1 MLKQVINFTAL
12 TLFTVFI
19 LWGLGWLWFA
29 TNIAL
34 AAPDKITQKY
44 DAIVV
49 LTGGNGR
56 VNKGF
61 DLLSNKVS
69 EQLFISGVNEGT
81 TEKDILN
88 SWKNRNGRTPC
99 CFTLGYKATDT
110 MGNATEVKE
119 WVNDNDIEDVLLVTS
134 SYHMAR
140 AELEISK
147 ALPTIA
153 ITPYPVLSDD
163 FEAWKNKFW
172 KLSFS
177 EYNKT
182 IIRWLNLNM
191 TPARTESL

>member
-1 MLKQVINFTAL
+1 MTKQIISFTAL
-12 TLFTVFI
+12 ALLTVFI

-34 AAPDKITQKY
+34 AAPDKITKDY
-44 DAIVV
+44 DAVIV

-56 VNKGF
+56 VNKGM
-61 DLLSNKVS
+61 DLLAEGVS
-69 EQLFISGVNEGT
+69 KKLFISGVNEGT
-81 TEKDILN
+81 TKKDILN

-119 WVNDNDIEDVLLVTS
+119 WVEENEIKDLLLVTS

-140 AELEISK
+140 AELEIGK
-147 ALPTIA
+147 ILGDVTV
-153 ITPYPVLSDD
+153 TPYPVLTDD
-163 FEAWKNKFW
+163 FEAWKGRFW

-182 IIRWLNLNM
+182 IIRWLNLSM
-191 TPARTESL
+191 VSA

>member
-1 MLKQVINFTAL
+1 MIKQIINFTAL
-12 TLFTVFI
+12 ALVTVFI
-19 LWGLGWLWFA
+19 LWALGWLWFA

-44 DAIVV
+44 DAIAV

-56 VNKGF
+56 VNKGL
-61 DLLSNKVS
+61 DLLADGVS
-69 EQLFISGVNEGT
+69 DKLFISGVNEGT
-81 TEKDILN
+81 TAKDILN

-110 MGNATEVKE
+110 MGNAAEVKE
-119 WVNDNDIEDVLLVTS
+119 WVIENKISNLLLVTS
-134 SYHMAR
+134 SYHMTR
-140 AELEISK
+140 AHLEISK
-147 ALPTIA
+147 ASQDIS
-153 ITPYPVLSDD
+153 ITPYPVLSKD
-163 FEAWKNKFW
+163 FEAWKGRFW

-191 TPARTESL
+191 VAS